1 MLLFFESL
9 MEAAAMKLLR
19 AYQDALLRLYSDLG
33 VPLAGAVTFSGVL
46 ALFPF
51 LIFVTALAGFFGG
64 SDAADRAVAQLFET
78 LPKEVADAFAPEVR
92 RVVGQT
98 RGDLL
103 TIGFFLALV
112 ISSSGVESLR
122 IALNRAYRLEEKRS
136 FWHRRL
142 QSFVFVIAGAV
153 AMLIV
158 GLSIILAPAIQEFA
172 GHHIKRLGALGGL
185 IGQLRLLIG
194 TLAMAAMLFAMHFW
208 LPAGK
213 RKLMDIW
220 PGIVHT
226 MVLWMAAGVGYS
238 EYLARYNYYASTYA
252 GLANVMIALFFF
264 FITALIFVFGAE
276 LNRAF
281 IEDRDGL
288 PENPLQ

>member
-1 MLLFFESL
+1 MR
-9 MEAAAMKLLR
+9 LLR
-19 AYQDALLRLYSDLG
+19 AYQNTLYRLYSDLG
-33 VPLAGAVTFSGVL
+33 ISLASAVTFSGVL

-64 SDAADRAVAQLFET
+64 ADAAERAVAQLFET

-112 ISSSGVESLR
+112 ISSSGVDSLR
-122 IALNRAYRLEEKRS
+122 SALNRAFRVEEDRS

-142 QSFVFVIAGAV
+142 QSFGFVIAGAV

-158 GLSIILAPAIQEFA
+158 GFSIVLAPAIQEFA
-172 GHHIKRLGALGGL
+172 GHHIKPLGTLSGL
-185 IGQLRLLIG
+185 FGNLRLLIG
-194 TLAMAAMLFAMHFW
+194 TLAMAVMLFAMHLW

-213 RKLMDIW
+213 RRLKDIW
-220 PGIVHT
+220 SGILHT
-226 MVLWMAAGVGYS
+226 MVLWLVAGIGYS

-264 FITALIFVFGAE
+264 FITALIFVVGAE

-288 PENPLQ
+288 PGAQAE

>member
-1 MLLFFESL
+1 MR
-9 MEAAAMKLLR
+9 LLR
-19 AYQDALLRLYSDLG
+19 AYQNTLYRLYSDLG
-33 VPLAGAVTFSGVL
+33 ISLASAVTFSGVL

-64 SDAADRAVAQLFET
+64 ADAAERAVAQLFET

-103 TIGFFLALV
+103 TTGFFLALV

-122 IALNRAYRLEEKRS
+122 TALNRAYRVEEDRS

-142 QSFVFVIAGAV
+142 QSFAFVIAGAV

-158 GLSIILAPAIQEFA
+158 GFSIILAPAIQEFA
-172 GHHIKRLGALGGL
+172 GHHIKPLGTLSGL
-185 IGQLRLLIG
+185 FGNLRLLIG
-194 TLAMAAMLFAMHFW
+194 TLAMAVMLFAMHLW

-213 RKLMDIW
+213 RRLKDIW
-220 PGIVHT
+220 SGILHT
-226 MVLWMAAGVGYS
+226 MVLWLVASIGYS

-264 FITALIFVFGAE
+264 FITALIFVVGAE

-288 PENPLQ
+288 PGERAE

>member
-1 MLLFFESL
+1 MR
-9 MEAAAMKLLR
+9 LLR
-19 AYQDALLRLYSDLG
+19 AYQNTLYRLYSDLG
-33 VPLAGAVTFSGVL
+33 ISLASAVTFSGVL

-64 SDAADRAVAQLFET
+64 ADAAERAVAQLFDT

-122 IALNRAYRLEEKRS
+122 TALNRAYRVEEDRS

-142 QSFVFVIAGAV
+142 QSFAFVIAGAV

-158 GLSIILAPAIQEFA
+158 GFSIVLAPAIQEFA
-172 GHHIKRLGALGGL
+172 GHHIKPLGTLSGL
-185 IGQLRLLIG
+185 FGNLRLLIG
-194 TLAMAAMLFAMHFW
+194 TLAMAVMLFAMHLW

-213 RKLMDIW
+213 RRLKDIW
-220 PGIVHT
+220 SGILHT
-226 MVLWMAAGVGYS
+226 MVLWLVASIGYS

-264 FITALIFVFGAE
+264 FITALIFVVGAE

-288 PENPLQ
+288 PAAKVE

>member
-1 MLLFFESL
+1 VR
-9 MEAAAMKLLR
+9 LLR
-19 AYQDALLRLYSDLG
+19 AYQNTLYRLYSDLG
-33 VPLAGAVTFSGVL
+33 ISLASAVTFSGVL

-64 SDAADRAVAQLFET
+64 ADAAERAVAQLFET

-122 IALNRAYRLEEKRS
+122 TALNRAYRVEEDRS

-142 QSFVFVIAGAV
+142 QSFAFVIAGAV

-158 GLSIILAPAIQEFA
+158 GFSIVLAPAIQEFA
-172 GHHIKRLGALGGL
+172 GHHIKPLGTLSGL
-185 IGQLRLLIG
+185 FGNLRLLIG
-194 TLAMAAMLFAMHFW
+194 TLAMAVMLFAMHLW

-213 RKLMDIW
+213 RRLMDIW
-220 PGIVHT
+220 SGILHT
-226 MVLWMAAGVGYS
+226 MMLWLVAGIGYS

-264 FITALIFVFGAE
+264 FITALIFVVGAE

-288 PENPLQ
+288 PGGQAEE

>member
-1 MLLFFESL
+1 MR
-9 MEAAAMKLLR
+9 LLR
-19 AYQDALLRLYSDLG
+19 AYQNTLYRLYSDLG
-33 VPLAGAVTFSGVL
+33 ISLASAVTFSGVL

-51 LIFVTALAGFFGG
+51 LIFITALAGFFGG
-64 SDAADRAVAQLFET
+64 ADAAERAVAQLFDT

-122 IALNRAYRLEEKRS
+122 TALNRAYRVEEDRS

-142 QSFVFVIAGAV
+142 QSFAFVMAGAV

-158 GLSIILAPAIQEFA
+158 GFSIVLAPAIQEFA
-172 GHHIKRLGALGGL
+172 GHHIKPLGTLSGL
-185 IGQLRLLIG
+185 FGNLRLLIG
-194 TLAMAAMLFAMHFW
+194 TLAMAVMLFAMHLW

-213 RKLMDIW
+213 RRLKDIW
-220 PGIVHT
+220 SGILHT
-226 MVLWMAAGVGYS
+226 MVLWLVAGIGYS

-264 FITALIFVFGAE
+264 FITALIFVVGAE

-288 PENPLQ
+288 PGAQAE

>member
-1 MLLFFESL
+1 MR
-9 MEAAAMKLLR
+9 LLR
-19 AYQDALLRLYSDLG
+19 AYQNTLYSLYSDLG
-33 VPLAGAVTFSGVL
+33 ISLASAVTFSGVL

-64 SDAADRAVAQLFET
+64 ADAAERAVAQLFDT

-122 IALNRAYRLEEKRS
+122 TALNRAYRVEEDRS

-142 QSFVFVIAGAV
+142 QSFAFVIAGAV

-158 GLSIILAPAIQEFA
+158 GFSIVLAPAIQEFA
-172 GHHIKRLGALGGL
+172 GHHIKPLGTLSGL
-185 IGQLRLLIG
+185 FGNLRLLIG
-194 TLAMAAMLFAMHFW
+194 TLAMATMLFAMHLW

-213 RKLMDIW
+213 RRLKDIW
-220 PGIVHT
+220 SGILHT
-226 MVLWMAAGVGYS
+226 MVLWLVAGIGYS

-264 FITALIFVFGAE
+264 FITALIFVVGAE

-288 PENPLQ
+288 PGAQAE

>member
-1 MLLFFESL
+1 MR
-9 MEAAAMKLLR
+9 LLR
-19 AYQDALLRLYSDLG
+19 AYQNTLYRLYSDLG
-33 VPLAGAVTFSGVL
+33 ISLASAVTFSGVL

-64 SDAADRAVAQLFET
+64 ADAAERAVAQLFET

-122 IALNRAYRLEEKRS
+122 TALNRAYRVEEDRS
-136 FWHRRL
+136 FWRRRL
-142 QSFVFVIAGAV
+142 QSFAFVIAGAV

-158 GLSIILAPAIQEFA
+158 GFSIVLAPAIQEFA
-172 GHHIKRLGALGGL
+172 GHHIKPLGTLSGL
-185 IGQLRLLIG
+185 FGNLRLLIG
-194 TLAMAAMLFAMHFW
+194 TLAMAVMLFAMHLW

-213 RKLMDIW
+213 RRLKDIW
-220 PGIVHT
+220 SGILHT
-226 MVLWMAAGVGYS
+226 MMLWLVAGVGYS

-264 FITALIFVFGAE
+264 FITALIFVVGAE

-288 PENPLQ
+288 PGEQAE

>member
-1 MLLFFESL
+1 
-9 MEAAAMKLLR
+9 
-19 AYQDALLRLYSDLG
+19 
-33 VPLAGAVTFSGVL
+33 LAGAVTFSGVL

-64 SDAADRAVAQLFET
+64 ADAADQAVAQLFET

-122 IALNRAYRLEEKRS
+122 TALNRAYRVEEDRS
-136 FWHRRL
+136 FWYKRL
-142 QSFVFVIAGAV
+142 QSFAFVIAGAV

-158 GLSIILAPAIQEFA
+158 GLSIVLAPAIQEFA
-172 GHHIKRLGALGGL
+172 GHHIKPLGTLGGL
-185 IGQLRLLIG
+185 FGKLRLVIG
-194 TLAMAAMLFAMHFW
+194 TLAMAVMLFAMHLW

-213 RKLMDIW
+213 RQLKDIW
-220 PGIVHT
+220 SGILHT
-226 MVLWMAAGVGYS
+226 MVMWLVAGVGYS

-264 FITALIFVFGAE
+264 FITALIFVIGAE

-288 PENPLQ
+288 PEKRVE

>member
-1 MLLFFESL
+1 MR
-9 MEAAAMKLLR
+9 LLR
-19 AYQDALLRLYSDLG
+19 AYQNTLYRLYSDLG
-33 VPLAGAVTFSGVL
+33 ISLASAVTFSGVL

-64 SDAADRAVAQLFET
+64 ADAAERAVAQLFDT

-122 IALNRAYRLEEKRS
+122 TALNRAYRVEEDRS

-142 QSFVFVIAGAV
+142 QSFAFVIAGAV

-158 GLSIILAPAIQEFA
+158 GFSIVLAPAIQEFA
-172 GHHIKRLGALGGL
+172 GHHIKPLGTLSGL
-185 IGQLRLLIG
+185 FGNLRLLIG
-194 TLAMAAMLFAMHFW
+194 TLAMATMLFAMHLW

-213 RKLMDIW
+213 RRLKDIW
-220 PGIVHT
+220 SGILHT
-226 MVLWMAAGVGYS
+226 MVLWLVAGIGYS

-264 FITALIFVFGAE
+264 FITALIFVVGAE

-288 PENPLQ
+288 PAAKVE

>member
-1 MLLFFESL
+1 
-9 MEAAAMKLLR
+9 
-19 AYQDALLRLYSDLG
+19 
-33 VPLAGAVTFSGVL
+33 V
-46 ALFPF
+46 
-51 LIFVTALAGFFGG
+51 
-64 SDAADRAVAQLFET
+64 DAADKAVAALFDT
-78 LPKEVADAFAPEVR
+78 FPKEVADAFAPEVR

-103 TIGFFLALV
+103 TLGFFLALV

-122 IALNRAYRLEEKRS
+122 TALNRAYRVVEGRS

-142 QSFVFVIAGAV
+142 QSFAFVVAGAA

-158 GLSIILAPAIQEFA
+158 GFSVVLAPVIQEFA
-172 GHHIKRLGALGGL
+172 GHHIRPLGALGSLFGK
-185 IGQLRLLIG
+185 LRLLIG
-194 TLAMAAMLFAMHFW
+194 TLVLAVMLFAMHFW

-213 RKLMDIW
+213 RRLRDIW
-220 PGIVHT
+220 PGILHT
-226 MVLWMAAGVGYS
+226 MALWLVAGVVYS

-281 IEDRDGL
+281 IEDREGL
-288 PENPLQ
+288 PEKPAE